1 MHCSQYSVRLIELFP
16 ISLMTHSE
24 LFKRTQTLAHV
35 LMPKSVFS
43 LVVDVYRHL
52 GINTC
57 KDIFYRRSEPKSDYL
72 NWRQDKCFVIIMNI
86 GQKHKC
92 AFLQMINIQNLETI
106 EDIL

>member
-1 MHCSQYSVRLIELFP
+1 
-16 ISLMTHSE
+16 
-24 LFKRTQTLAHV
+24 
-35 LMPKSVFS
+35 MPKSVFS

-92 AFLQMINIQNLETI
+92 AFLQMTNIQNLETI
-106 EDIL
+106 EDVL